1 MTEDLNDRLRK
12 SSLPADPTEGATVMS
27 AEVPRVLT
35 VSDLLHDSEKRAF
48 SPRGSG
54 GSTTGH
60 WEIDRCTGGLEPE
73 SVWVF
78 GAETNWGKS
87 SWLVMVADENI
98 RAGRRVLIVSSED
111 GQKVYGDRLM
121 LRRSRVCAERFKAKM
136 LQPDE
141 RDRIRD
147 VAAKGEDSPVFLDA
161 RGRSIES
168 ITKETRRLIKEHAVD
183 VVAFD
188 YLQAFDSDKRHQD
201 RRNQIS
207 YIARAL
213 TDVAKLSGIPGI
225 IFTQI
230 TIDEGKVFP
239 NKNSVKESKDVGNA
253 AEIVVMGFTAQKPIL
268 RRDGSTL
275 VEAGE
280 RALNLDKNKSGRKGM
295 FPVKWDE
302 KSACFDVSI
311 DPDAQR
317 YQQITGGEFDS
328 FGDPHE
334 PPNDWRDGR

>member
-1 MTEDLNDRLRK
+1 MTEDLNDKLRK
-12 SSLPADPTEGATVMS
+12 SNLPADPADGATVMS
-27 AEVPRVLT
+27 SEVPRILT
-35 VSDLLHDSEKRAF
+35 VSDLLRDSEKRAF
-48 SPRGSG
+48 APRGSG
-54 GSTTGH
+54 GCTTGH

-98 RAGRRVLIVSSED
+98 RKGRRVLIVSSED
-111 GQKVYGDRLM
+111 GKKVYADRLM
-121 LRRSRVCAERFKAKM
+121 LRRSRVCSERFKAQM

-141 RDRIRD
+141 RDRIHD
-147 VAAKGEDSPVFLDA
+147 VASKGEDAPVFFDA

-168 ITKETRRLIKEHAVD
+168 VAKETKRLIKEHAID

-207 YIARAL
+207 YSARAL
-213 TDVAKLSGIPGI
+213 TDVAKLSNIPGI

-253 AEIVVMGFTAQKPIL
+253 AEIVVMGFTAVKPIL
-268 RRDGSTL
+268 RRDGSVL
-275 VEAGE
+275 VQEGE
-280 RALNLDKNKSGRKGM
+280 RALNLDKNKQGRKGM
-295 FPVKWDE
+295 FPVKWDD
-302 KSACFDVSI
+302 KSACFDVSL

-317 YQQITGGEFDS
+317 YQDITGGQFDD
-328 FGDPHE
+328 FGDANE
-334 PPNDWRDGR
+334 DLERSRG